1 MIPMD
6 LPLLVALQNVPG
18 KLRCDKNFSDCF
30 IVNWFMMTQQL
41 ESYAPQPYASRQ
53 YSYTSELL
61 GLKRFIRYE
70 NSKPAGSGRTGVST
84 LIFISECL
92 LN

>member
-1 MIPMD
+1 MITMD
-6 LPLLVALQNVPG
+6 LPLLVAPQNVPG

-61 GLKRFIRYE
+61 GLKRFI
-70 NSKPAGSGRTGVST
+70 SMKTADQQISAAQGSRPSSSSRNV
-84 LIFISECL
+84 C
-92 LN
+92 

>member
-6 LPLLVALQNVPG
+6 LPLWVALQNVPG

-53 YSYTSELL
+53 YSCAFELL
-61 GLKRFIRYE
+61 GLKRFISMKIA
-70 NSKPAGSGRTGVST
+70 NQQVPDAQGSRPSSSSRNV
-84 LIFISECL
+84 C
-92 LN
+92 

>member
-30 IVNWFMMTQQL
+30 IVNWLMMTQQL

-61 GLKRFIRYE
+61 GLKRLI
-70 NSKPAGSGRTGVST
+70 SMKTADQQISAAQGSRPSSSSRNV
-84 LIFISECL
+84 C
-92 LN
+92 